1 MSIAQVVAQLRGVL
15 TETEAAVQ
23 VAKQARVSLASS
35 SAYLSAATIGSSHYQ
50 ALAAIA
56 QLQAAYATCEVALQD
71 LFAARAYLEQYLDH
85 ITGGG
90 TGSSADVAPV
100 VTAPV
105 MDPAFD
111 NGPLGAD
118 FTPGVFR
125 REEFEHEHERRTADH
140 LADQRGW
147 NVYARREIQDDD
159 VKNPDAMIR
168 KDRSDPGTVTEF
180 KRPTALSYNAV
191 RKNLRKAAQQ
201 LEGWQG
207 GDAVVDGRAV
217 GLTESQA
224 RTWGREAVEEAKRKS
239 EPRPA
244 RVHFILRDGSMITI
258 SGA

>member
-1 MSIAQVVAQLRGVL
+1 
-15 TETEAAVQ
+15 
-23 VAKQARVSLASS
+23 
-35 SAYLSAATIGSSHYQ
+35 
-50 ALAAIA
+50 
-56 QLQAAYATCEVALQD
+56 
-71 LFAARAYLEQYLDH
+71 
-85 ITGGG
+85 
-90 TGSSADVAPV
+90 
-100 VTAPV
+100 
-105 MDPAFD
+105 
-111 NGPLGAD
+111 
-118 FTPGVFR
+118 
-125 REEFEHEHERRTADH
+125 
-140 LADQRGW
+140 
-147 NVYARREIQDDD
+147 
-159 VKNPDAMIR
+159 MIR

-224 RTWGREAVEEAKRKS
+224 RTRGREAVEEAKRKS